1 MLEAIILGLVQG
13 LTEFLPVS
21 SSGHLV
27 IVPYLVAWE
36 DPPLAF
42 DVALHAATLLAVI
55 AYFAGDLWFLGTRTF
70 GLGSAGREETTRAR
84 MTLGLL
90 AVASVPAGLAGYFLE
105 PIFEDSFSDP
115 RIAAC
120 LLFATAGMLWF
131 AETLRRRRAAAVHD
145 VAVSEMTASQGRL
158 DPGRHEGTTSFL
170 DAIAI
175 GGAQALAILPG
186 ISRSGATIAM
196 GMARGLSREG
206 AARFSFLMSI
216 PVIAGAFVF
225 QLGDVT
231 GDGLTASRYGGTAL
245 IAGMV
250 AAAISGY
257 WAIRYLL
264 RLVISEDL
272 LGFAR
277 YVVFFGLLTL
287 LGAFTW
293 IGPPSQV

>member
-27 IVPYLVAWE
+27 IIPYLVAWE

-42 DVALHAATLLAVI
+42 DVALHGATLLAVLSF
-55 AYFAGDLWFLGTRTF
+55 FAGDLWFLATRMV
-70 GLGSAGREETTRAR
+70 GLGADDAAEVRRAR
-84 MTLGLL
+84 LTVALL
-90 AVASVPAGLAGYFLE
+90 AVASVPAALAGFFLE
-105 PIFEDSFSDP
+105 PVFEDTFGDP
-115 RIAAC
+115 RFAAVMLFVTGG
-120 LLFATAGMLWF
+120 LLWV
-131 AETLRRRRAAAVHD
+131 AERIRRRRAATAQG
-145 VAVSEMTASQGRL
+145 VAVRELTPRQARL
-158 DPGRHEGTTSFL
+158 DSGRDEGTTTFR
-170 DAIAI
+170 DAIVI
-175 GGAQALAILPG
+175 GLAQMLAILPG
-186 ISRSGATIAM
+186 ISRSGATIAA
-196 GMARGLSREG
+196 GMTAGLSREG

-225 QLGDVT
+225 QLGDLT
-231 GDGLTASRYGGTAL
+231 GTGLEGTRYGGGAL
-245 IAGMV
+245 VAGMV
-250 AAAISGY
+250 AAAVSGY

-264 RLVISEDL
+264 RLVTTDDL

-277 YVVFFGLLTL
+277 YVVFFGALTL